1 MLSDEEDEDDD
12 LEEENLPPWRQLKPW
27 RWQPPEEDL
36 GWLKI
41 FQLPKVQVDE
51 AGRSY
56 IIGFYATGICIFF
69 TFVWWGNPGS
79 AFTAATGQAFLV
91 MAEARAA
98 APDGASGASSPVE
111 APGKR
116 LLESTLYKEDVLV
129 NEHTAVWGS
138 LFDPESKR
146 WGYKCCKVMEKNGM
160 CTAEKA
166 PEPEANSS
174 DLDNSPDSEDLLGPL
189 RRLSVAVG
197 LGRSWGLVWW
207 AGLDATAWVEH
218 FVRYHVGAWQRKADE
233 NYKGFPDLAEILIR
247 RLHNPRELDR
257 GEKTVRRGRE
267 TRAGMEG
274 RVQEEMLGTRAHAH
288 GRGRKG
294 GKALNLSLLAW
305 ASAAASWPASTC
317 DGEGDDSSCGFG
329 LVQTRAGRAEHGRE
343 AARSRQ
349 RRPLPAWQQ
358 RAYLVGA
365 SHKAGTEMLHH
376 IMKWTFDV
384 LGGTDSCDY
393 DANGGPITAYSPMR
407 AEAGYMKL
415 TLGNKTWNNTFV
427 AHVAACTMKGDNYN
441 TYDMDP
447 DSQKYMHA
455 LLKLVHRSQ
464 RAPRGPAGLG
474 ASKPF
479 PKASGAESVAFGQ
492 PSDEEVAF
500 ASDAMLVLG
509 DPGTSGCFEERS
521 MWNEASETSMST
533 ACFPSRMSRA
543 CASAATLEA
552 KPVYIAHRSSEL
564 VEAKGSEGRGGPEE
578 EAQAAPKRKPWRLSR
593 THVPDHFDRL
603 LTGYPKSELL
613 ETALGIGF
621 AFRTP
626 RDKVLSVAALLAAST
641 PLAAYNVTYHYEKW
655 RPTYNNGTSPYVN
668 WCENSTVDCLT
679 LENATMGEALAEIEA
694 SIFTASREEIK
705 TAAGDHYVQDHFLGL
720 RESTCENTES
730 TGERCFGD
738 EGVAMSFYEDDDS
751 KILVFQAGLGESD
764 RNNLLWQNKAWII
777 ESFEAAM
784 KEQKAADAYE
794 FPLRCG
800 FLDEAYSPIID
811 KSGLTLAVESVAQTT
826 LEDEGLW
833 PLIKL
838 IVRERLTEGV
848 TEAKTVYLA
857 GTGLGGSHA
866 ALVSIFRAPSIST
879 KRSSSAA
886 WQIAEVPTPV
896 MLRKNEDK
904 SYDTYLI
911 AAPGFQCIARDKYS
925 KDLTPS
931 DTHSQLMIYT
941 HVMDALAGS
950 VDQYSG
956 TVCHYGLRNFTSSE
970 SFYDYCSRMIGH
982 TGPEIFWRST
992 TVTTTTAEDATEED
1006 LELIAEYAQNI
1017 SSAQEDLRMF

>member
-1 MLSDEEDEDDD
+1 MRCSFLAI
-12 LEEENLPPWRQLKPW
+12 LAL
-27 RWQPPEEDL
+27 
-36 GWLKI
+36 
-41 FQLPKVQVDE
+41 QV
-51 AGRSY
+51 
-56 IIGFYATGICIFF
+56 
-69 TFVWWGNPGS
+69 
-79 AFTAATGQAFLV
+79 
-91 MAEARAA
+91 
-98 APDGASGASSPVE
+98 AS
-111 APGKR
+111 R
-116 LLESTLYKEDVLV
+116 T
-129 NEHTAVWGS
+129 
-138 LFDPESKR
+138 
-146 WGYKCCKVMEKNGM
+146 
-160 CTAEKA
+160 
-166 PEPEANSS
+166 
-174 DLDNSPDSEDLLGPL
+174 
-189 RRLSVAVG
+189 
-197 LGRSWGLVWW
+197 
-207 AGLDATAWVEH
+207 
-218 FVRYHVGAWQRKADE
+218 
-233 NYKGFPDLAEILIR
+233 
-247 RLHNPRELDR
+247 
-257 GEKTVRRGRE
+257 
-267 TRAGMEG
+267 
-274 RVQEEMLGTRAHAH
+274 
-288 GRGRKG
+288 
-294 GKALNLSLLAW
+294 
-305 ASAAASWPASTC
+305 
-317 DGEGDDSSCGFG
+317 
-329 LVQTRAGRAEHGRE
+329 
-343 AARSRQ
+343 
-349 RRPLPAWQQ
+349 
-358 RAYLVGA
+358 
-365 SHKAGTEMLHH
+365 
-376 IMKWTFDV
+376 
-384 LGGTDSCDY
+384 
-393 DANGGPITAYSPMR
+393 
-407 AEAGYMKL
+407 
-415 TLGNKTWNNTFV
+415 
-427 AHVAACTMKGDNYN
+427 
-441 TYDMDP
+441 
-447 DSQKYMHA
+447 
-455 LLKLVHRSQ
+455 
-464 RAPRGPAGLG
+464 
-474 ASKPF
+474 
-479 PKASGAESVAFGQ
+479 
-492 PSDEEVAF
+492 
-500 ASDAMLVLG
+500 
-509 DPGTSGCFEERS
+509 FEERS
-521 MWNEASETSMST
+521 VRDLHEHGLLPESDVAGLRLRS
-533 ACFPSRMSRA
+533 
-543 CASAATLEA
+543 
-552 KPVYIAHRSSEL
+552 VYIAHRSSEL

-593 THVPDHFDRL
+593 THVPDHFDSRDFDEDSLENTHRGRL

-784 KEQKAADAYE
+784 KEQWVLNAQQASSSEISARKAADAYE

-866 ALVSIFRAPSIST
+866 ALVSMWL
-879 KRSSSAA
+879 K
-886 WQIAEVPTPV
+886 
-896 MLRKNEDK
+896 KNEDK

-1017 SSAQEDLRMF
+1017 SSAQEAFDQCHRFTHSVWYALILLSSEDVLNLDGTTDGGCETVDPIDADDKYTVCPNTDQATTDCENFFAPSAEVSMEMLAIIVGSTGGVIAFCAVVGILVVRHVQKNAMEDVVSSNDQGPPSTGCFARLMRNCGVYLGAKGVDRAKDARLRAKRARDKRRNRNFQEKTTLLVEGVVDSGAASSAGALPTTVGREAEDALEAGMEEGGAEHSKKKEKKDKKDKKEKKEKKAKKGEVEATQETEIVDAVSVRVVKDDEVHGTEHVRPEDVTIGTDDLLGGRVVEKEKKGRKRDSRDTE